1 MEQPR
6 HILFIIILS
15 QFAGTSLWFAGNAV
29 LPELQSVFGLD
40 KHAVSSITAA
50 VQLGFIAGTFVF
62 ALLSIADRFRPSHV
76 FFFSSL
82 LAAAANFSVIYLRD
96 AGLVVTLRFVTGFF
110 LAGIYPV
117 GMKIAADWYDK
128 GLGKALGYLVGALV
142 LGTAFPHLLKG
153 DFSLPWKEVL
163 MVTSGFATLGG
174 ILVVTLVPDG
184 PFRRRAS
191 RFNPAALLTAFKV
204 RDFRSA
210 AFGYFG
216 HMWELYTFWAFLPI
230 IIFWHNRVANVQFN
244 VPLTSFI
251 AIAAGALGCVG
262 GGWLSKQI
270 GSARVA
276 FFSLTI
282 SCLCCLISA
291 WMIETNNLFFIV
303 FLIIWGI
310 TVAAD
315 SPQFSALVAST
326 APSENKGSALTIV
339 ICIGFAITIVSI
351 FFIDQLQHRFTASRS
366 IFALLS
372 IGPILG
378 LLAMFPL
385 ARKR

>member
-1 MEQPR
+1 MGQPR
-6 HILFIIILS
+6 YILFIIILS

-29 LPELQSVFGLD
+29 LPELQSTFGID

-50 VQLGFIAGTFVF
+50 VQLGFIAGTFIF
-62 ALLSIADRFRPSHV
+62 ALLSVADRFHPSSV

-82 LAAAANFSVIYLRD
+82 LAATANFSIIYVRD
-96 AGLVVTLRFVTGFF
+96 AGLVVTLRFITGFF

-128 GLGKALGYLVGALV
+128 ELGKALGYLVGALV

-163 MVTSGFATLGG
+163 MVTSAFATLGG
-174 ILVVTLVPDG
+174 ILVISLIPEG
-184 PFRRRAS
+184 PFRKRAS
-191 RFNPAALLTAFKV
+191 SFNPAVLLTAFKV

-216 HMWELYTFWAFLPI
+216 HMWELYTFWAFIPFI
-230 IIFWHNRVANVQFN
+230 IHLHNQGSRLQLN
-244 VPLTSFI
+244 VPLTSFT
-251 AIAAGALGCVG
+251 AIATGALGCII
-262 GGWLSKQI
+262 GGWLSKKI

-276 FFSLTI
+276 FYSLAI
-282 SCLCCLISA
+282 SCVCCLMSA
-291 WMIETNNLFFIV
+291 WMIETSNLSFIV
-303 FLIIWGI
+303 FLIVWGI

-326 APSENKGSALTIV
+326 VASGIKGSALTIV

-351 FFIDQLQHRFTASRS
+351 FFIDQLQHQLAFSKHIFT
-366 IFALLS
+366 FLS

-378 LLAMFPL
+378 LIAMIPL
-385 ARKR
+385 AKKG